1 MARRL
6 CGCWPDLGYRKPHHS
21 GLAVQVYAHV
31 DGGDPFGLHHL
42 LPLLIG
48 SFSFLGMYVVLF
60 WAKVRE
66 LAVQIKIKGGK
77 LLAGIRKLFRSRR

>member
-1 MARRL
+1 MNI
-6 CGCWPDLGYRKPHHS
+6 
-21 GLAVQVYAHV
+21 YAHI
-31 DGGDPFGLHHL
+31 DGTDPVGLHHV

-66 LAVQIKIKGGK
+66 LAVRIKIQGGK
-77 LLAGIRKLFRSRR
+77 LLAGIRKLFLPRR